1 MADWIGPRWLI
12 PVLRPR
18 SGQWCSLLVSWRSA
32 VGLLACV
39 VPPSSAHSRSTEPS
53 QPYSII
59 PNLRVLSS
67 QNKNPSRCLGE
78 ALGGEKAWCPADGG
92 TFEPREQW
100 RLRSLRFDVPS
111 SPSREKRRTP
121 GSERQWIGFYSKAV
135 SILSTNFPHIRLC
148 GFGISDS
155 KRVPIRPAR

>member
-39 VPPSSAHSRSTEPS
+39 VPPSSAHSRSTRPS

-67 QNKNPSRCLGE
+67 QNGNVQAHMAVFSYHGEMAISMSKTIKEERFRWVLPIIQKEIRLVDAIKVCPYGKRSLERWLAAYRKGGE
-78 ALGGEKAWCPADGG
+78 AAL
-92 TFEPREQW
+92 EP
-100 RLRSLRFDVPS
+100 
-111 SPSREKRRTP
+111 K
-121 GSERQWIGFYSKAV
+121 
-135 SILSTNFPHIRLC
+135 ST
-148 GFGISDS
+148 
-155 KRVPIRPAR
+155 A